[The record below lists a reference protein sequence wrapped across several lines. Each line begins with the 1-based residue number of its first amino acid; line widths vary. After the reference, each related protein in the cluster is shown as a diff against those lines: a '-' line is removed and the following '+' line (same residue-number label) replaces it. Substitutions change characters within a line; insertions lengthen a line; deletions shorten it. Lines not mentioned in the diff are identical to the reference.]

1 MSTSDIFLSYA
12 HNDAGVARMFA
23 EAFKREGFNVWWDDE
38 LRSGQVFDHAIE
50 AALRAAKAVVVLWS
64 PHSVSS
70 RCVRAEAT
78 LADRNRTLVPVTI
91 APCERPIIFELT
103 HTADLAGWKGDGTV
117 AAWQD
122 LLRDIRGS
130 IEKAPSAA
138 PAEGSMS
145 PSASRGPIDI
155 GMPSLAIMPFA
166 NRSGE
171 EADGLFATGLV
182 DDLIAVLSTGQ
193 VKVISSSSTRA
204 YRDAPYDA
212 RQVGDALGARY
223 LLEGNVR
230 RVGDDFRVTAQLVE
244 ASSGAI
250 RWTQKFDRPLRD
262 LARLQE
268 DLVIEVASHLNVQ
281 VRKVELERA
290 LRKPGDL
297 TAWES
302 LLRSDAASVSQTYD
316 GLLEG
321 LAEARRAVKLAPDF
335 AAAHARLAFVAAL
348 CFWQLSAKDDEDLRR
363 EAREHA
369 KRALNIEANDPRIL
383 SILAQ
388 AYGIIGDWN
397 QGQRCAEHAMEI
409 NPDLEASHVAMI
421 MVCIYFKRHEEAL
434 KHIDACDRL
443 APRGMEAHIR
453 LIQRAGAYYLAGDY
467 ERALETS
474 RNILMMVP
482 DFLFSLKD
490 AAVYL
495 QKLGRHDEAQEALR
509 ELRARMPTIT
519 LDLLAGMHKRS
530 VLAPDIAAEYQAAI
544 EEVWHAAE
552 AQSAAAH

>member
-12 HNDAGVARMFA
+12 HNDAEVARKFA
-23 EAFKREGFNVWWDDE
+23 EAFKREGFDVWWDDD
-38 LRSGQVFDHAIE
+38 LRSGQVFDEAIE
-50 AALRAAKAVVVLWS
+50 TALRAAIAVVVLWS

-70 RCVRAEAT
+70 RWVRAEAT

-103 HTADLAGWKGDGTV
+103 HTADLTGWNGDGTV

-130 IEKAPSAA
+130 IKKAPSAA
-138 PAEGSMS
+138 PAESSIS
-145 PSASRGPIDI
+145 PSAPPASIDI

-182 DDLIAVLSTGQ
+182 DDLIAALSTGQ

-250 RWTQKFDRPLRD
+250 RWTQKFDRPLSD

-335 AAAHARLAFVAAL
+335 AAAHARLTFVAAL
-348 CFWQLSAKDDEDLRR
+348 CFWQLSANDDEDLRR

-388 AYGIIGDWN
+388 TYGIIGDWN
-397 QGQRCAEHAMEI
+397 QGQRCAERAMEI

-434 KHIDACDRL
+434 S
-443 APRGMEAHIR
+443 
-453 LIQRAGAYYLAGDY
+453 
-467 ERALETS
+467 T
-474 RNILMMVP
+474 
-482 DFLFSLKD
+482 
-490 AAVYL
+490 
-495 QKLGRHDEAQEALR
+495 
-509 ELRARMPTIT
+509 
-519 LDLLAGMHKRS
+519 
-530 VLAPDIAAEYQAAI
+530 
-544 EEVWHAAE
+544 
-552 AQSAAAH
+552 